1 MTGSLWLSLALSGSL
16 WLSLTLSYTHAHT
29 HTRHQCIIAG
39 TKGTELPQF
48 SNPSLGLHCAIAP
61 YDEAS
66 TRRAFFLTCPEW
78 GPQDA
83 AYHFIKKCW
92 EYWKELGLERQLDRY
107 LSVLLGVVVVP
118 IRADGNC
125 LFRALAKSVM
135 GEEEAH
141 MVVRK
146 AVVGFLRRSDEL
158 KSFIVAEDEGE
169 DSAAFAERY
178 CGEMEKD
185 GTWGG
190 E

>member
-1 MTGSLWLSLALSGSL
+1 MSSAIVCVWFLLILIPSFFPSLPSS
-16 WLSLTLSYTHAHT
+16 
-29 HTRHQCIIAG
+29 
-39 TKGTELPQF
+39 LPQ
-48 SNPSLGLHCAIAP
+48 
-61 YDEAS
+61 
-66 TRRAFFLTCPEW
+66 EW

-83 AYHFIKKCW
+83 AYHFIKRCW

-107 LSVLLGVVVVP
+107 LSVLLGVVIVP

-125 LFRALAKSVM
+125 LFRALARSVV

-146 AVVGFLRRSDEL
+146 AVVGFMRNSDEL

-178 CGEMEKD
+178 FEEMEKD

-190 E
+190 ES